1 MKIGVNKTEAMK
13 VSRTPGTLNIKI
25 NDTNLKQVKEFRYL
39 VSLFTEDGRM
49 NREIENRIQKANN
62 VSYQLVPLLR
72 HSDIPME
79 TKSKIISS
87 IFVQYS
93 HTSAKPGP

>member
-1 MKIGVNKTEAMK
+1 MKISINKTETMT

-25 NDTNLKQVKEFRYL
+25 NDTNLKQVKEFKY
-39 VSLFTEDGRM
+39 VGSIFTEDGRM

-62 VSYQLVPLLR
+62 LIYQLAPLLR

-79 TKSKIISS
+79 TKSKTITPFSY
-87 IFVQYS
+87 QHS
-93 HTSAKPGP
+93 HTNAKPGP